1 MEHELDQINVI
12 PLVDVMLVL
21 LVIVLT
27 TATFITTG
35 QIPVELAKAKE
46 AGDRRDVPLVITLTA
61 DGRLFMNEQQV
72 SDDGLRILL
81 TPHPKD
87 SSVVVRADRVTML
100 ERFVEVVDEIR
111 GLGFREVSPVVPTPV
126 QATPAVDRPVQAVE
140 TLRQIVPL
148 ETTEPALTSEAP
160 PAVREAE
167 APATPAVSAEAVPD
181 SPPGPTVVSSPVVE
195 ETRTAVREFPARPMT
210 AMKADYGWLAEA
222 LWSRVEQL
230 KRYPHLARMNR
241 WEGRVV
247 LGVVSQADGHP
258 LGLAVSES
266 SGHSVLDQDALEV
279 LKLASPLTLKHP
291 LGKPQVVVQV
301 PISYRLER

>member
-1 MEHELDQINVI
+1 VNTLPLYHGGEHFRYLQGWMLSVLFHGAVI
-12 PLVDVMLVL
+12 G
-21 LVIVLT
+21 
-27 TATFITTG
+27 A
-35 QIPVELAKAKE
+35 A
-46 AGDRRDVPLVITLTA
+46 ITLVSDLHVAPQPEAFRWDVSVVEAPEHVGTPRPSPA
-61 DGRLFMNEQQV
+61 EPTPTVAQPIEPQLVTKSVQQV
-72 SDDGLRILL
+72 
-81 TPHPKD
+81 TPRE
-87 SSVVVRADRVTML
+87 VRQ
-100 ERFVEVVDEIR
+100 
-111 GLGFREVSPVVPTPV
+111 EVSPVVPTPV

-167 APATPAVSAEAVPD
+167 AQATPAVSAEAVPD

-247 LGVVSQADGHP
+247 LRVVIQEDGH
-258 LGLAVSES
+258 LLDLAVSES

>member
-1 MEHELDQINVI
+1 VNTLPLYHGGEHFRYLQGWMLSVLFHGAVI
-12 PLVDVMLVL
+12 G
-21 LVIVLT
+21 
-27 TATFITTG
+27 A
-35 QIPVELAKAKE
+35 A
-46 AGDRRDVPLVITLTA
+46 ITLVSDLHVAPQPEAFRWDVSVVEAPEHVGTPRPFPA
-61 DGRLFMNEQQV
+61 EPTPTVAQPIEPQLVTKSVQQV
-72 SDDGLRILL
+72 
-81 TPHPKD
+81 TPRE
-87 SSVVVRADRVTML
+87 VRQ
-100 ERFVEVVDEIR
+100 
-111 GLGFREVSPVVPTPV
+111 EVSPAVPTPV

-181 SPPGPTVVSSPVVE
+181 SPPEPTVVSSPVVE

-247 LGVVSQADGHP
+247 LRVVIQEDGH
-258 LGLAVSES
+258 LLDLAVSES

>member
-1 MEHELDQINVI
+1 MNTLPLYHGGEHFRYLQGWMLSVLFHGAVI
-12 PLVDVMLVL
+12 G
-21 LVIVLT
+21 
-27 TATFITTG
+27 A
-35 QIPVELAKAKE
+35 A
-46 AGDRRDVPLVITLTA
+46 ITLVSDLHVASQPEAFRWDVSVVEAPEHVGTPRPSPA
-61 DGRLFMNEQQV
+61 EPTPTVAQPIEPQLVTKSVQQV
-72 SDDGLRILL
+72 
-81 TPHPKD
+81 TPRE
-87 SSVVVRADRVTML
+87 VRQ
-100 ERFVEVVDEIR
+100 
-111 GLGFREVSPVVPTPV
+111 EVSPVVPTPV

-247 LGVVSQADGHP
+247 LRVVIQEDGH
-258 LGLAVSES
+258 LLDLAVSES

>member
-1 MEHELDQINVI
+1 MNTLPLYHGGEHFRYLQGWMLSVLFHGAVI
-12 PLVDVMLVL
+12 G
-21 LVIVLT
+21 
-27 TATFITTG
+27 A
-35 QIPVELAKAKE
+35 A
-46 AGDRRDVPLVITLTA
+46 ITL
-61 DGRLFMNEQQV
+61 V
-72 SDDGLRILL
+72 SDLHVASQPEAFRWDV
-81 TPHPKD
+81 
-87 SSVVVRADRVTML
+87 SVVEAPEHVGTPRPSPAEPTPTVAQ
-100 ERFVEVVDEIR
+100 
-111 GLGFREVSPVVPTPV
+111 EVSPVVPTPV

-181 SPPGPTVVSSPVVE
+181 SPPEPTVVSSPVVE

-247 LGVVSQADGHP
+247 LRVVIQEDGH
-258 LGLAVSES
+258 LLDLAVSES

>member
-1 MEHELDQINVI
+1 VNTLPLYHGGEHFRYLQGWMLSVLFHGAVI
-12 PLVDVMLVL
+12 G
-21 LVIVLT
+21 
-27 TATFITTG
+27 A
-35 QIPVELAKAKE
+35 A
-46 AGDRRDVPLVITLTA
+46 ITLVSDLHVAPQPEAFRWDVSVVEAPEHVGTPRPSPA
-61 DGRLFMNEQQV
+61 EPTPTVAQPIEPQLVTKSVQQV
-72 SDDGLRILL
+72 
-81 TPHPKD
+81 TPRE
-87 SSVVVRADRVTML
+87 VRQ
-100 ERFVEVVDEIR
+100 
-111 GLGFREVSPVVPTPV
+111 EVSPVVPTPV

-247 LGVVSQADGHP
+247 LRVVIQEDGH
-258 LGLAVSES
+258 LLDLAVSES

>member
-1 MEHELDQINVI
+1 MNTLPLYHGGEHFRYLQGWMLSVLFHGAVI
-12 PLVDVMLVL
+12 G
-21 LVIVLT
+21 
-27 TATFITTG
+27 A
-35 QIPVELAKAKE
+35 A
-46 AGDRRDVPLVITLTA
+46 ITLVSDLHVASQPEAFRWDVSVVEAPEHVGTPRPSPA
-61 DGRLFMNEQQV
+61 EPTPTVAQPIEPQLVTKSVQQV
-72 SDDGLRILL
+72 
-81 TPHPKD
+81 TPRE
-87 SSVVVRADRVTML
+87 VRQ
-100 ERFVEVVDEIR
+100 
-111 GLGFREVSPVVPTPV
+111 EVSPAVPTPV

-247 LGVVSQADGHP
+247 LRVVIQEDGH
-258 LGLAVSES
+258 LLDLAVSES

>member
-1 MEHELDQINVI
+1 MNTLPLYHGGEHFRYLQGWMLSVLFHGAVI
-12 PLVDVMLVL
+12 G
-21 LVIVLT
+21 
-27 TATFITTG
+27 A
-35 QIPVELAKAKE
+35 A
-46 AGDRRDVPLVITLTA
+46 ITLVSDLHVAPQPEAFRWDVSVVEAPEHVGTPRPFPA
-61 DGRLFMNEQQV
+61 EPTPTVAQPIEPQLVTKSVQQV
-72 SDDGLRILL
+72 
-81 TPHPKD
+81 TPRE
-87 SSVVVRADRVTML
+87 VRQ
-100 ERFVEVVDEIR
+100 
-111 GLGFREVSPVVPTPV
+111 EVSPVVPTPV

-167 APATPAVSAEAVPD
+167 APATPAVSAEPVPD
-181 SPPGPTVVSSPVVE
+181 SPPEPTVVSSPVVE

-247 LGVVSQADGHP
+247 LRVVIQEDGH
-258 LGLAVSES
+258 LLDLAVSES

>member
-1 MEHELDQINVI
+1 MNTLPLYHGGEHFRYLQGWMLSVLFHGAVI
-12 PLVDVMLVL
+12 G
-21 LVIVLT
+21 
-27 TATFITTG
+27 A
-35 QIPVELAKAKE
+35 A
-46 AGDRRDVPLVITLTA
+46 ITLVSDLHVASQPEAFRWDVSVVEAPEHVGTPRPSPA
-61 DGRLFMNEQQV
+61 EPTPTVAQPIEPQLVTKSVQQV
-72 SDDGLRILL
+72 
-81 TPHPKD
+81 TPRE
-87 SSVVVRADRVTML
+87 VRQ
-100 ERFVEVVDEIR
+100 
-111 GLGFREVSPVVPTPV
+111 EVSPVVPTPV

-181 SPPGPTVVSSPVVE
+181 SPPEPTVVSSPVVE

-247 LGVVSQADGHP
+247 LRVVIQEDGH
-258 LGLAVSES
+258 LLDLAVSES

>member
-1 MEHELDQINVI
+1 VNTLPLYHGGEHFRYLQGWMLSVLFHGAVI
-12 PLVDVMLVL
+12 G
-21 LVIVLT
+21 
-27 TATFITTG
+27 A
-35 QIPVELAKAKE
+35 A
-46 AGDRRDVPLVITLTA
+46 ITLVSDLHVAPQPEAFRWDVSVVEAPEHVGTPRPSPA
-61 DGRLFMNEQQV
+61 EPTPTVAQPIEPQLVTKSVQQV
-72 SDDGLRILL
+72 
-81 TPHPKD
+81 TPRE
-87 SSVVVRADRVTML
+87 VRQ
-100 ERFVEVVDEIR
+100 
-111 GLGFREVSPVVPTPV
+111 EVSPVVPTPV

-160 PAVREAE
+160 LAVREAE

-181 SPPGPTVVSSPVVE
+181 SPPEPTVVSSPVVE

-247 LGVVSQADGHP
+247 LRVVIQEDGH
-258 LGLAVSES
+258 LLDLAVSES

>member
-1 MEHELDQINVI
+1 MNTLPLYHGGEHFRYLQGW
-12 PLVDVMLVL
+12 MLSVL
-21 LVIVLT
+21 LHSAVVG
-27 TATFITTG
+27 AAITLVSDLHLAPQPEPFRWDVSVVEAPALEHVGTPRPSPAEPTPTVA
-35 QIPVELAKAKE
+35 QPVE
-46 AGDRRDVPLVITLTA
+46 PQLVTKSV
-61 DGRLFMNEQQV
+61 QQV
-72 SDDGLRILL
+72 S
-81 TPHPKD
+81 HQE
-87 SSVVVRADRVTML
+87 VRQ
-100 ERFVEVVDEIR
+100 EVREI
-111 GLGFREVSPVVPTPV
+111 SPVAPTPA
-126 QATPAVDRPVQAVE
+126 QATHAVDRPAQAVE

-148 ETTEPALTSEAP
+148 ETTEPAPTPEAP
-160 PAVREAE
+160 PVVREAE

-181 SPPGPTVVSSPVVE
+181 SPPEPTVVFSPVVE
-195 ETRTAVREFPARPMT
+195 ETRTAVRESPARPMT
-210 AMKADYGWLAEA
+210 ATKADYGWLAEA

-247 LGVVSQADGHP
+247 LRVVIQEDGH
-258 LGLAVSES
+258 LLDLAVSES

>member
-1 MEHELDQINVI
+1 VNTLPLYHGGEHFRYLQGWMLSVLFHGAVI
-12 PLVDVMLVL
+12 G
-21 LVIVLT
+21 
-27 TATFITTG
+27 A
-35 QIPVELAKAKE
+35 A
-46 AGDRRDVPLVITLTA
+46 ITLVSDLHVASQPEAFRWDVSVVEAPEHVGTPRPSPA
-61 DGRLFMNEQQV
+61 EPTPTVAQPIEPQLVTKSVQQV
-72 SDDGLRILL
+72 
-81 TPHPKD
+81 TPRE
-87 SSVVVRADRVTML
+87 VRQ
-100 ERFVEVVDEIR
+100 
-111 GLGFREVSPVVPTPV
+111 EVSPVVPTPV

-247 LGVVSQADGHP
+247 LRVVIQEDGH
-258 LGLAVSES
+258 LLDLAVSES

>member
-1 MEHELDQINVI
+1 MNTLPLYHGGEHFRYLQGWMLSVLFHGAVI
-12 PLVDVMLVL
+12 G
-21 LVIVLT
+21 
-27 TATFITTG
+27 A
-35 QIPVELAKAKE
+35 A
-46 AGDRRDVPLVITLTA
+46 ITLVSDLHVASQPEAFRWDVSVVEAPEHVGTPRPSPA
-61 DGRLFMNEQQV
+61 EPTPTVAQPIEPQLVTKSVQQV
-72 SDDGLRILL
+72 
-81 TPHPKD
+81 TPRE
-87 SSVVVRADRVTML
+87 VRQ
-100 ERFVEVVDEIR
+100 
-111 GLGFREVSPVVPTPV
+111 EVSPAVPTPV

-167 APATPAVSAEAVPD
+167 AQATPAVSAEAVPD

-247 LGVVSQADGHP
+247 LRVVIQEDGH
-258 LGLAVSES
+258 LLDLAVSES

>member
-1 MEHELDQINVI
+1 MNTLPLYHGGEHFRYLQGWMLSVLFHGAVI
-12 PLVDVMLVL
+12 G
-21 LVIVLT
+21 
-27 TATFITTG
+27 A
-35 QIPVELAKAKE
+35 A
-46 AGDRRDVPLVITLTA
+46 ITLVSDLHVAPQPEAFRWDVSVVEAPEHVGTPRPSPA
-61 DGRLFMNEQQV
+61 EPTPTVAQPIEPQLVTKSVQQV
-72 SDDGLRILL
+72 
-81 TPHPKD
+81 TPRE
-87 SSVVVRADRVTML
+87 VRQ
-100 ERFVEVVDEIR
+100 
-111 GLGFREVSPVVPTPV
+111 EVSPVVPTPV

-247 LGVVSQADGHP
+247 LRVVIQEDGH
-258 LGLAVSES
+258 LLDLAVSES

>member
-1 MEHELDQINVI
+1 MNTLSSYHGGEHFRYLQGW
-12 PLVDVMLVL
+12 MLSVL
-21 LVIVLT
+21 LHG
-27 TATFITTG
+27 A
-35 QIPVELAKAKE
+35 
-46 AGDRRDVPLVITLTA
+46 LVGAAITLVSDLHVASQPEPFRWDVSVVAAPSPEQVGTPRPSPA
-61 DGRLFMNEQQV
+61 EPTPTVAQTVEPQLVTKSVQQV
-72 SDDGLRILL
+72 
-81 TPHPKD
+81 TPRE
-87 SSVVVRADRVTML
+87 VRQ
-100 ERFVEVVDEIR
+100 
-111 GLGFREVSPVVPTPV
+111 EVSPVVPTPV

-140 TLRQIVPL
+140 TLPQIVPL
-148 ETTEPALTSEAP
+148 ETTEPAPTSEAP

-181 SPPGPTVVSSPVVE
+181 SPPERTVVSSPVVE

-210 AMKADYGWLAEA
+210 ATKADYGWLAEA

-230 KRYPHLARMNR
+230 KRYPRLARMNR

-247 LGVVSQADGHP
+247 LRVVIQEDGH
-258 LGLAVSES
+258 LLDLAVSES

>member
-1 MEHELDQINVI
+1 MNTLPLYHGGEHFRYLQGWMLSVLFHGAVI
-12 PLVDVMLVL
+12 G
-21 LVIVLT
+21 
-27 TATFITTG
+27 A
-35 QIPVELAKAKE
+35 A
-46 AGDRRDVPLVITLTA
+46 ITLVSDLHVAPQPEAFRWDVSVVEAPEHVGTPRPSPA
-61 DGRLFMNEQQV
+61 EPTPTVAQPIEPQLVTKSVQQV
-72 SDDGLRILL
+72 
-81 TPHPKD
+81 TPRE
-87 SSVVVRADRVTML
+87 VRQ
-100 ERFVEVVDEIR
+100 
-111 GLGFREVSPVVPTPV
+111 EVSPAVPTPV

-247 LGVVSQADGHP
+247 LRVVIQEDGH
-258 LGLAVSES
+258 LLDLAVSES

>member
-1 MEHELDQINVI
+1 MNTLPLYHGGEHFRYLQGW
-12 PLVDVMLVL
+12 MLSVL
-21 LVIVLT
+21 LHGAVVG
-27 TATFITTG
+27 A
-35 QIPVELAKAKE
+35 A
-46 AGDRRDVPLVITLTA
+46 ITLVSDLHLAPQPEPFRWDVSVVEAPAPEHVGTPRPSPA
-61 DGRLFMNEQQV
+61 EPIPTVAQQV
-72 SDDGLRILL
+72 EPQLV
-81 TPHPKD
+81 TK
-87 SSVVVRADRVTML
+87 SVQQVT
-100 ERFVEVVDEIR
+100 R
-111 GLGFREVSPVVPTPV
+111 REVRQEVREISPVVPIPV
-126 QATPAVDRPVQAVE
+126 QATQAVDRPVQAVE
-140 TLRQIVPL
+140 TIRQLVPL
-148 ETTEPALTSEAP
+148 ETTELAPTSEAP
-160 PAVREAE
+160 PVVREAE

-181 SPPGPTVVSSPVVE
+181 TPPEPTVVSSPVVE

-210 AMKADYGWLAEA
+210 ATKVDYGWLAKA

-247 LGVVSQADGHP
+247 LRVVIQEDGH
-258 LGLAVSES
+258 LLDLAVSES